1 MASSVNQHDK
11 SLRYRL
17 RFTLLIPG
25 SRARDTLSPRNGDRE
40 QSNEN
45 SPEGQKRHN
54 HFSLGRNLVRKQ
66 DHWHDYAAD
75 TAHEIAPETD
85 TDPPPHVHEHKTSTL
100 ADIIRHLHET
110 EKPIFTICHGVQVL
124 IAVDGVVKGRRVAA
138 LQYCEPE
145 VRLAGGIYVDVEP
158 TGACA
163 DGNLVSA
170 KGWPG
175 LAAFM
180 RECLKVLGTEIHHG
194 ETLKGRERKAA

>member
-1 MASSVNQHDK
+1 
-11 SLRYRL
+11 
-17 RFTLLIPG
+17 
-25 SRARDTLSPRNGDRE
+25 
-40 QSNEN
+40 
-45 SPEGQKRHN
+45 
-54 HFSLGRNLVRKQ
+54 
-66 DHWHDYAAD
+66 
-75 TAHEIAPETD
+75 
-85 TDPPPHVHEHKTSTL
+85 
-100 ADIIRHLHET
+100 
-110 EKPIFTICHGVQVL
+110 VL

-194 ETLKGRERKAA
+194 ETLKGREREAA